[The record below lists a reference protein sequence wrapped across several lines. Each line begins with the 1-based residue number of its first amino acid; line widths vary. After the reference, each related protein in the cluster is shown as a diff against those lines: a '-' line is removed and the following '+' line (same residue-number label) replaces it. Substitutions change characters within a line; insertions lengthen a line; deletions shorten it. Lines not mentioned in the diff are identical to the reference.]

1 MELSRK
7 TKGCI
12 KEYDACNMLDELVL
26 NFLFGNEKVCLDKIV
41 GMVKK
46 KINVNSQTIDMSL
59 FSYGYQRLRK

>member
-1 MELSRK
+1 
-7 TKGCI
+7 
-12 KEYDACNMLDELVL
+12 MLDELVL